1 MTEFTQIN
9 ASRPSYI
16 STFISTVVFT
26 LALLS
31 ILIYIN
37 WSYYRTLGKIVQP
50 KSSLVKI
57 VGTISLLDESLTM
70 SAYMAAAT
78 GDPQWENRYM
88 QLNPQLDSAI
98 QQAKQVAP
106 NLFTGDAA
114 HETDKANVELVKME
128 KHVFDL
134 IRHDRR
140 TEASAILSSPEYK
153 MEKQAY
159 RDGFQQMQTALN
171 SRDIVLVNT
180 QRRNLFLS
188 LIVSGALL
196 PLLLFAWYTVLK
208 MIRKHSD
215 EQNIVEKELIRAKE
229 KAEESDRLK
238 SAFLAN
244 MSHEIR
250 TPMNVVLGFAELLK
264 EPNLTYE
271 EQQEYVNII
280 AKGGT
285 RMLNITNDVI
295 DISKIESGQMNICMT
310 NCNINNEIRDLYFF
324 FKPEVEG
331 KGLKFSFI
339 NSLNSNDTVIKTD
352 CEKVHAIL
360 TNLVKNAI
368 KFTKEGS
375 IEFGYTKK
383 GIFLEFFV
391 KDTGV
396 GISSEMKKVV
406 FERFRQGSE
415 SLTRNYEGAG
425 LGLSISKS
433 YVEMLGG
440 KIWVEDN
447 HDSHQ
452 FINGS
457 IFYFTIPYDSENAEM
472 HIVNNF
478 VSKDER
484 EYQSRNLKIL
494 IAEDDESSVTLI
506 SRMVI
511 MLSKDVIIART
522 GIEAVEACR
531 SDPEID
537 LVLMDIQMPVLDG
550 YEATKQ
556 IRQFNSHLVIIAET
570 AFALMGE
577 KERAIEAGCNDY
589 ISKPIR
595 KDELLAI
602 IKKYFKNK

>member
-1 MTEFTQIN
+1 MKGILQIK
-9 ASRPSYI
+9 AYQPSFI
-16 STFISTVVFT
+16 RTFINTVVFT
-26 LALLS
+26 LAILT

-37 WSYYRTLGKIVQP
+37 WRYYRTVGEIVQP

-57 VGTISLLDESLTM
+57 VGTISFLDEALTM

-78 GDPQWENRYM
+78 GDPQWENRYL
-88 QLNPQLDSAI
+88 QLNPQLDTAI
-98 QQAKQVAP
+98 QEAKKVAP

-114 HETDKANVELVKME
+114 HKTEKANTALVKME
-128 KHVFDL
+128 KRVFDL
-134 IRHDRR
+134 IHHNQR
-140 TEASAILSSPEYK
+140 ASASTILSSPEYK
-153 MEKQAY
+153 REKQAY
-159 RDGFQQMQTALN
+159 RDGFQQMQTAVN
-171 SRDIVLVNT
+171 NRDIVLVNT
-180 QRRNLFLS
+180 ERRKLLLS
-188 LIVSGALL
+188 LIASGALL
-196 PLLLFAWYTVLK
+196 PLLLFAWYTVLN
-208 MIRKHSD
+208 MIRTHNA
-215 EQNIVEKELIRAKE
+215 EQDNAEKALIQAKE

-244 MSHEIR
+244 ISHEIR

-271 EQQEYVNII
+271 EQQEYVNLI

-310 NCNINNEIRDLYFF
+310 NCNINDEIKDLYFL

-331 KGLKFSFI
+331 KGLKFSFTI
-339 NSLNSNDTVIKTD
+339 SLNSDDVIIKTD
-352 CEKVHAIL
+352 CEKVNAIL

-368 KFTKEGS
+368 KFTNEGS

-383 GIFLEFFV
+383 GVFLEFFV

-396 GISSEMKKVV
+396 GISDKLKKVV

-440 KIWVEDN
+440 KIWADDN
-447 HDSHQ
+447 LDRQ
-452 FINGS
+452 RILNGA
-457 IFYFTIPYDSENAEM
+457 IMYFTIPYISEDSEM
-472 HIVNNF
+472 HDANNF
-478 VSKDER
+478 VSKDEW
-484 EYQSRNLKIL
+484 EYKAKNLKIL
-494 IAEDDESSVTLI
+494 ISEDDETSAILI
-506 SRMVI
+506 TKMIHV
-511 MLSKDVIIART
+511 LTKDIIITRT

-531 SDPEID
+531 SDPTID
-537 LVLMDIQMPVLDG
+537 LVLMDIQMPLMDG
-550 YEATKQ
+550 YEATAQ
-556 IRQFNSHLVIIAET
+556 IRQFNTQLVIIAQT
-570 AFALMGE
+570 AFALFGE
-577 KERAIEAGCNDY
+577 KEKAIKAGCNDY

-602 IKKYFKNK
+602 IKKYFNN